1 MLLASLHNPI
11 AHSDT
16 GAFAHDLFAPAARTP
31 PERFVALSFASCVG
45 ESIHLV
51 SVPELVH

>member
-1 MLLASLHNPI
+1 MLLASLYNPI

-16 GAFAHDLFAPAARTP
+16 GAVAFHLFAPAELTP
-31 PERFVALSFASCVG
+31 PVSFAVLRFASCVG

-51 SVPELVH
+51 SVPVPVH